1 MAENLLR
8 KVDID
13 WLLTIYGAMLT
24 EKQRDIATLY
34 FEEDYS
40 LAEIAQ
46 QEGVSRQSIHD
57 TLQRVE
63 KQLRTWEEKLGM
75 RSRLTRVQ
83 SSLETA
89 LAEMEESPEKARR
102 SIEKAIS
109 LLTDEED

>member
-8 KVDID
+8 KVDVD

-24 EKQRDIATLY
+24 DKQREIATLY
-34 FEEDYS
+34 FEEDLS

-46 QEGVSRQSIHD
+46 QEGVSRQSVHD

-63 KQLRTWEEKLGM
+63 KQLRTLEDKLKM
-75 RSRLTRVQ
+75 RSRLTNVQ
-83 SSLETA
+83 NSLEEA
-89 LAEMEESPEKARR
+89 LKAFDQPDLARK
-102 SIEKAIS
+102 SIEKALS

>member
-8 KVDID
+8 KVDVD

-24 EKQRDIATLY
+24 DKQREIATLY
-34 FEEDYS
+34 FEEDLS

-46 QEGVSRQSIHD
+46 QEGVSRQSVHD

-63 KQLRTWEEKLGM
+63 KQLRTWEEKLKM
-75 RSRLTRVQ
+75 RSRLTNVQ
-83 SSLETA
+83 NSLEKA
-89 LAEMEESPEKARR
+89 LESLDQPDVARK
-102 SIEKAIS
+102 SIEKALS

>member
-24 EKQRDIATLY
+24 DKQRAIATLY
-34 FEEDYS
+34 YEEDYS

-63 KQLRTWEEKLGM
+63 KQLRTLEDKLRM

-83 SSLETA
+83 NSLDQA
-89 LAEMEESPEKARR
+89 LEELKADPVAATK